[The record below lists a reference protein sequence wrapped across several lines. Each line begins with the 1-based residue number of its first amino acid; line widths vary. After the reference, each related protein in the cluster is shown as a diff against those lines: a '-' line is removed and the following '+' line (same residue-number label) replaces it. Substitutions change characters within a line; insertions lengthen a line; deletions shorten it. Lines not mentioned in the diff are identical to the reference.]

1 MSSPDRVL
9 ETLNDQAAVSRF
21 FYSLAPVDT
30 STCTGPGLYAYSREF
45 AERYATDLKHPLSLI
60 AAKAIDA
67 TGDQRDLHKLY
78 KKEDMFDHRFTAM
91 VAFDQTHA
99 ACGIYGWQINLTRL
113 AESPDSLSHGRVV
126 FGLYASAQAEHT
138 RVKRFDMQGR
148 EVESAAR
155 QSCDPAVTAA
165 IARTLLKPLL
175 DPEAIAAES
184 ARMEKDRG
192 ELAQKILEFLRTH
205 TDSVRNLKEQDTME
219 TQLDNI
225 AFGQISFRFG
235 TPGFSGQLVRTDD

>member
-21 FYSLAPVDT
+21 FYSLAPADT
-30 STCTGPGLYAYSREF
+30 GNSIGPGLYTYSHEF

-67 TGDQRDLHKLY
+67 SGNQRDLRKLY
-78 KKEDMFDHRFTAM
+78 KKEDVFDHRFTAM
-91 VAFDQTHA
+91 VAFDQTYA
-99 ACGIYGWQINLTRL
+99 GCGIYGWQTNLTRL
-113 AESPDSLSHGRVV
+113 AESPVSLSHGRVV
-126 FGLYASAQAEHT
+126 FGLYTSAQAEHA

-148 EVESAAR
+148 EVEGAAR
-155 QSCDPAVTAA
+155 QSCDPTVTAA
-165 IARTLLKPLL
+165 IARSLLMPLL
-175 DPEAIAAES
+175 DSEAIAAES

-205 TDSVRNLKEQDTME
+205 TDSARNLKEQDTME

-225 AFGQISFRFG
+225 AFGQVSFRFG
-235 TPGFSGQLVRTDD
+235 TPGFSGQLARTES